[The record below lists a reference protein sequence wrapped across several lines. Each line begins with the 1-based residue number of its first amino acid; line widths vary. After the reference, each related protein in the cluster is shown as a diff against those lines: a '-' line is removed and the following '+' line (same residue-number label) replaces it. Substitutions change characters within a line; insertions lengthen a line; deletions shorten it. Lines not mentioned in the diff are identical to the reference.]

1 MRFAALTIISAIL
14 VPLALTAQVR
24 AVPPTIHPEIGD
36 SFSKGGISITL
47 IAKKQ
52 YYDRSDTLTADTSVR
67 SPKSVN
73 VTPDGTKFYVN
84 SLEGG
89 NTVVFETSSLRKMS
103 VVSHKIT
110 PEKDSLWTKADG
122 LFSFHRKRKDP
133 DTFTGKPVEGTF
145 SHGGKYFWVPYYR
158 RNYDNNAVEPSAV
171 AVINT
176 LTDKIVRIFETGP
189 LPKMIAT
196 SPDSKIIAVT
206 HWGDNTVGLI
216 DIASWNPSEWSYSD
230 LITVEQKLA
239 LNFSPGVTIDRDVN
253 SGYCLRGTV
262 FTPDGRYLLVGCMGG
277 TGGIAVIDM
286 AQRAYIGRIFGM
298 RSNLRHLVLRDGWLY
313 MSINNAGY
321 IQKVPLQTILDAIP
335 NMKNRMV
342 RISGIME
349 CKVPAGARTIALSP
363 DSKYIF
369 AACNFSS
376 RLAVVD
382 AQKME
387 KIGEMPVD
395 SYPVGLDLSKDGS
408 MIFVTSQARMGYG
421 GNCVGIYSIKY
432 E

>member
-1 MRFAALTIISAIL
+1 MKTGLTLLAAIFL
-14 VPLALTAQVR
+14 PLALTAQVR
-24 AVPPTIHPEIGD
+24 AVPPIVHPELGD
-36 SFSKGGISITL
+36 SFSAGGVRITL

-52 YYDRSDTLTADTSVR
+52 YYKSADTLTADSSIR
-67 SPKSVN
+67 SPKSVS

-89 NTVVFETSSLRKMS
+89 NTVVFETSSLRKMA

-110 PEKDSLWTKADG
+110 PEKDSLWVKSPEF
-122 LFSFHRKRKDP
+122 FSFHKKRKDP

-196 SPDSKIIAVT
+196 SPDSRTVAVT
-206 HWGDNTVGLI
+206 HWGDNTVGFI
-216 DIASWNPSEWSYSD
+216 DIASWNPSDWRYTD
-230 LITVEQKLA
+230 LVVVEQKLS
-239 LNFSPGVTIDRDVN
+239 LNFAPGVTIDRDVN

-286 AQRAYIGRIFGM
+286 STRTYLGRIFGM

-321 IQKVPLQTILDAIP
+321 IQKVPLQTVLDAIP
-335 NMKNRMV
+335 QMKGRIA
-342 RISGIME
+342 RISGISE
-349 CKVPAGARTIALSP
+349 CKVPAGARTIELSP
-363 DSKYIF
+363 DGKYIF

-382 AQKME
+382 AEKMTL
-387 KIGEMPVD
+387 IGQMPVD
-395 SYPVGLDLSKDGS
+395 SYPVGLDLSRDGS
-408 MIFVTSQARMGYG
+408 LIFVTSQARMGYG
-421 GNCVGIYSIKY
+421 GNCIGIYRL
-432 E
+432 ERD

>member
-1 MRFAALTIISAIL
+1 MRFAAALSILAICF
-14 VPLALTAQVR
+14 PLALSAQVR
-24 AVPPTIHPEIGD
+24 AVPPMAHPKVGD
-36 SFSKGGISITL
+36 SFAGGGVRVTL

-52 YYDRSDTLTADTSVR
+52 YYDRYDTLTADPAIR

-84 SLEGG
+84 CLEGG
-89 NTVVFETSSLRKMS
+89 STVVFETSSLRKMA

-158 RNYDNNAVEPSAV
+158 RNYDHNAVEPSAV

-176 LTDKIVRIFETGP
+176 LTEKIVRIFETGP

-196 SPDSKIIAVT
+196 SPDSRTIAVT

-216 DIASWNPSEWSYSD
+216 DIASWDPSEWRYSG
-230 LITVEQKLA
+230 LVTVEQKLA
-239 LNFSPGVTIDRDVN
+239 LNFPPGVTIDRDIN

-277 TGGIAVIDM
+277 SGGIAVIDLKD
-286 AQRAYIGRIFGM
+286 QSYKGRIFGM
-298 RSNLRHLVLRDGWLY
+298 KANLRHLVLRDGWLY
-313 MSINNAGY
+313 MSINNAGF

-335 NMKNRMV
+335 EIKNRAV
-342 RISGIME
+342 RISGIVD

-363 DSKYIF
+363 DGKYIF

-376 RLAVVD
+376 RLAIVD
-382 AQKME
+382 AEKME

-395 SYPVGLDLSKDGS
+395 SYPVGLDLSRDGS
-408 MIFVTSQARMGYG
+408 MIFITSQARMGHG
-421 GNCVGIYSIKY
+421 GNCVGIYRIEY
-432 E
+432 D

>member
-1 MRFAALTIISAIL
+1 MKIKALALAALL
-14 VPLALTAQVR
+14 FPLALSAQVR
-24 AVPPTIHPEIGD
+24 AVPPIAHPDLGD
-36 SFSKGGISITL
+36 SFSKGGIRITL
-47 IAKKQ
+47 IAKRQ
-52 YYDRSDTLTADTSVR
+52 YYKPTDTLTADSSVR
-67 SPKSVN
+67 SPKSVS

-84 SLEGG
+84 ALEGG

-110 PEKDSLWTKADG
+110 PDKDSLWVKSPQF
-122 LFSFHRKRKDP
+122 FSFHRARKDP

-158 RNYDNNAVEPSAV
+158 RNYDHNAVEPSAV

-176 LTDKIVRIFETGP
+176 LTDRIVRIFETGP

-216 DIASWNPSEWSYSD
+216 DIASWDPAEWHYSD
-230 LITVEQKLA
+230 LITVEYKLA
-239 LNFSPGVTIDRDVN
+239 LNFSPSVTIDRDVN
-253 SGYCLRGTV
+253 SGFCLRGTV
-262 FTPDGRYLLVGCMGG
+262 FTPDGKYLLVGCMGG
-277 TGGIAVIDM
+277 SGGIAVIDM
-286 AQRAYIGRIFGM
+286 TTRTYLGRIFGM
-298 RSNLRHLVLRDGWLY
+298 RANLRHLVLRDGWLY

-335 NMKNRMV
+335 QMKGRMV
-342 RISGIME
+342 RISGITE
-349 CKVPAGARTIALSP
+349 CKVPAGARTIELSP
-363 DSKYIF
+363 DGKYIF

-376 RLAVVD
+376 RLAIVD
-382 AQKME
+382 AEKME

-395 SYPVGLDLSKDGS
+395 SYPVGLDLSRDGS
-408 MIFVTSQARMGYG
+408 LIFVTSQARMGYG
-421 GNCVGIYSIKY
+421 GNCIGIYRLEY
-432 E
+432 Y